1 MNESIYINDIDSIL
15 QKCESKVLKE
25 SKKQT
30 VTSSDNYNTPYVLK
44 SFKSMYNKFL
54 YLKELNNKR
63 EIKKTTVT
71 KKLIQSFDELTTNNN
86 DENDEND
93 DTNEEEINSY

>member
-54 YLKELNNKR
+54 YLKELNNKT
-63 EIKKTTVT
+63 EVKKTTVT
-71 KKLIQSFDELTTNNN
+71 KKLIQSFDELIT
-86 DENDEND
+86 END
-93 DTNEEEINSY
+93 DKNDDSNEEEINSS